1 MNFDVEKKLND
12 DLFELNEVEKEINKN
27 KISRISSFLTNYAV
41 IKASGSIESTFKSIL
56 YKQIIEHNCQTSHQ
70 RIHQFFEKMIIKSS
84 TNPSPDNILDFLAK
98 FEKEWKKEFS
108 KKLSEYKE
116 ENTKD
121 LRCDLNSLV
130 QLRNQIAHG
139 TNGTESIGTI
149 MGYYK
154 SGIEVLKILDNILE

>member
-1 MNFDVEKKLND
+1 
-12 DLFELNEVEKEINKN
+12 
-27 KISRISSFLTNYAV
+27 
-41 IKASGSIESTFKSIL
+41 
-56 YKQIIEHNCQTSHQ
+56 
-70 RIHQFFEKMIIKSS
+70 MIIKSS

-98 FEKEWKKEFS
+98 FEKEWKKGLS
-108 KKLSEYKE
+108 KKLSEYKK

-121 LRCDLNSLV
+121 LSYDLNSLV

-139 TNGTESIGTI
+139 TNCTESKGTI